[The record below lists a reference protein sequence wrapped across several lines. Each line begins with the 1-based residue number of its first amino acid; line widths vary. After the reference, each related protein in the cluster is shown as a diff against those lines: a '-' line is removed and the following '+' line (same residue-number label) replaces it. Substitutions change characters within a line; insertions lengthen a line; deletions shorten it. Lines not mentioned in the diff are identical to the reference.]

1 MWKKEVTIET
11 NATKERIWELWSDV
25 ENWKKWDGEVQ
36 QSELNG
42 RFETGTMGMLKP
54 TNGPKSKFI
63 IKSATFPIEFTT
75 SSSLPLAKM
84 DFVHKLTEKNGKLLL
99 THGVEISGITT
110 FLFSRVIG
118 KKIIAE
124 LPKAMQ
130 SLSEMAKQV

>member
-1 MWKKEVTIET
+1 
-11 NATKERIWELWSDV
+11 
-25 ENWKKWDGEVQ
+25 
-36 QSELNG
+36 
-42 RFETGTMGMLKP
+42 
-54 TNGPKSKFI
+54 
-63 IKSATFPIEFTT
+63 
-75 SSSLPLAKM
+75 LPLAKM

-99 THGVEISGITT
+99 THGVKISGITT

>member
-1 MWKKEVTIET
+1 MWKKEITIET
-11 NATKERIWELWSDV
+11 NATKEKIWELWQDV

-36 QSELNG
+36 ESKLNG
-42 RFETGTMGMLKP
+42 KFETGTMGILKP
-54 TNGPKSKFI
+54 TNGPKSKFV
-63 IKSATFPIEFTT
+63 IKSAKFPVEFTT

-84 DFVHKLTEKNGKLLL
+84 NFVHKLTEKNGKLLL
-99 THGVEISGITT
+99 THGVEISGILT

-130 SLSEMAKQV
+130 SLSEMAKKV

>member
-1 MWKKEVTIET
+1 MWKKEVTIEI
-11 NATKERIWELWSDV
+11 NATKERIWELWSDI

-42 RFETGTMGMLKP
+42 RFETGTMGILKP
-54 TNGPKSKFI
+54 TNGPKSKFV

-84 DFVHKLTEKNGKLLL
+84 DFTHKLTEKDGKLLL
-99 THGVEISGITT
+99 THGVEISGLTT

-118 KKIIAE
+118 KKIISE
-124 LPKAMQ
+124 LPKAMKN
-130 SLSEMAKQV
+130 LSEKAKQV